1 MSPRT
6 FEEKIK
12 TLAEL
17 EDICRTLR
25 AEGKRIV
32 QCHGVFDLMH
42 PGHVR
47 HFESARAQG
56 DLLVVTVTPDRFVN
70 KGPGRPVFNERLRS
84 ESVAAL
90 GSVSYAAITESP
102 SAEDVIRLLRP
113 SVYVKGSDY
122 ADAKDD
128 LTGKIADERRA
139 VEEVG
144 GRVHFTTEITFS
156 SSSLLN
162 LHFDVYPEEAQEFLR
177 NFRQRHSPD
186 EVIGLLKDLKR
197 MKVLVVGE
205 TIVDEYHYVQSM
217 QKSPKELLVTTRY
230 LREEHFAG
238 GILACANHAAGFCDQ
253 VDMVT
258 VLGASDPREEFIRG
272 HLKPN
277 VTPTFFLREGTGT
290 IVKRRYVEQAFLNK
304 MFEVSF
310 LDEGELPMPVSRRIE
325 EHLARVLPS
334 YDVVIVADYGHGF
347 LNRELIRVLA
357 AESRFLAVNVQT
369 NSANLGYNLISKY
382 PRADY
387 VCIDEPEVRLAA
399 HDRRSDLEDIIGRVS
414 KDMSCRRV
422 SITRGHKGCIA
433 YADPDEYFHVPVL
446 SREIVDRIGAGDAYL
461 SVTAPC
467 AAAGYHPE
475 MVGFIGN
482 AVGALAVRIVGNRT
496 AVEPVPLFKFITAL
510 LQ

>member
-17 EDICRTLR
+17 AEICQALR
-25 AEGKRIV
+25 SEGKRIV

-47 HFESARAQG
+47 HFEAARAQG
-56 DLLVVTVTPDRFVN
+56 DVLVVTVTPDRFVN

-90 GSVSYAAITESP
+90 GSVAFAAITESP

-144 GRVHFTTEITFS
+144 GRIHFTTEITFS

-162 LHFDVYPEEAQEFLR
+162 LHFDVYPEEAQGFLR
-177 NFRQRHSPD
+177 DFRQRHSAD
-186 EVIGLLKDLKR
+186 EVIGLLRDLQR
-197 MKVLVVGE
+197 LKVLVVGE

-238 GILACANHAAGFCDQ
+238 RHRHR
-253 VDMVT
+253 
-258 VLGASDPREEFIRG
+258 PRIR
-272 HLKPN
+272 
-277 VTPTFFLREGTGT
+277 R
-290 IVKRRYVEQAFLNK
+290 
-304 MFEVSF
+304 
-310 LDEGELPMPVSRRIE
+310 
-325 EHLARVLPS
+325 PS
-334 YDVVIVADYGHGF
+334 
-347 LNRELIRVLA
+347 
-357 AESRFLAVNVQT
+357 
-369 NSANLGYNLISKY
+369 
-382 PRADY
+382 
-387 VCIDEPEVRLAA
+387 
-399 HDRRSDLEDIIGRVS
+399 
-414 KDMSCRRV
+414 
-422 SITRGHKGCIA
+422 
-433 YADPDEYFHVPVL
+433 
-446 SREIVDRIGAGDAYL
+446 
-461 SVTAPC
+461 
-467 AAAGYHPE
+467 
-475 MVGFIGN
+475 
-482 AVGALAVRIVGNRT
+482 
-496 AVEPVPLFKFITAL
+496 
-510 LQ
+510 